1 MKTQFFSS
9 LPQLHVACGKD
20 PLRPVLTYVQ
30 IKKFDEGEQGPA
42 GWYAAATDA
51 HILVWI
57 RLSDYMDTNFFDQ
70 LNETELHLPAKDWK
84 LLCKA
89 EFIDIASDGLTLEL
103 FDKKFSNIGYIRFL
117 AQDKMERF
125 VKWDEFLSIHT
136 NRTDKP
142 IDSIGMNCDTLNRLT
157 QILNKGSLMFKFR
170 SKDLPILV
178 NYMDMDKH
186 GNDKGIIMPCVVFE

>member
-20 PLRPVLTYVQ
+20 PLRPVFNYVQ
-30 IKKFDEGEQGPA
+30 IKKFDEGKQGPA

-57 RLSDYMDTNFFDQ
+57 RLSDYMNTEFFDQ

-103 FDKKFSNIGYIRFL
+103 FDKKFNNIGYIRFL

-125 VKWDEFLSIHT
+125 PTWDVVIPEMGLIGVEFIAFSPTL
-136 NRTDKP
+136 
-142 IDSIGMNCDTLNRLT
+142 LNRLT
-157 QILNKGSLMFKFR
+157 TIMDRGTLKFEFR
-170 SKDLPILV
+170 AQKAVTTVGYISPSEHNHDRALLFPVFIP
-178 NYMDMDKH
+178 
-186 GNDKGIIMPCVVFE
+186 ND

>member
-20 PLRPVLTYVQ
+20 PLRPAFTYVQ
-30 IKKFDEGEQGPA
+30 IKKFEEGKQGPA

-51 HILVWI
+51 HVLVWI

-103 FDKKFSNIGYIRFL
+103 FDKKFCNIGYIRFL

-125 VKWDEFLSIHT
+125 PTWDVVIPEIGLIGVEFIAFSPTL
-136 NRTDKP
+136 
-142 IDSIGMNCDTLNRLT
+142 LNRLT
-157 QILNKGSLMFKFR
+157 TILDRGTLKFEFR
-170 SKDLPILV
+170 AQKAAATVGYISPSEHNHDRALLFPVFI
-178 NYMDMDKH
+178 M
-186 GNDKGIIMPCVVFE
+186 ND